1 MLYRLD
7 MPSLSIVMPSMNEE
21 ETIRICIEKSQSIFK
36 KYSIEGEIIVVDN
49 SSDRTAEIAASMG
62 AKVIGPIKG
71 YGNAYLKGLAEA
83 KGDYIAI
90 ADADNTYDLLE
101 LDKFLDP
108 LIAGEA
114 DFIMGTRLKGN
125 IKKGAMPWLH
135 QYIGNPFLTAM
146 LNFLFKTKISDAHC
160 GMRAFTKE
168 ALEKM
173 DLKTHGMELASEMI
187 IEAAK
192 CGLRIKEVPITYYSR
207 RAPSKLRSF
216 HDGWR
221 HIRFMML
228 YRPLPFLFLPGAVV
242 FVLGILLTGSLLLSG
257 DAAENRL
264 HSFILGCMLLVLG
277 VQILSTGGYM
287 KTYGLVRG
295 TYPKNKGNTAKWL
308 NYHSLE
314 KELLAGSLI
323 LIAGLLLGLK
333 VVYTWISS
341 GYGSL
346 SEVKNAA
353 ISMVFAFIGLQMIFS
368 AIVLSVMLL
377 EMDTDW

>member
-1 MLYRLD
+1 MLYRLN

-21 ETIRICIEKSQSIFK
+21 ETIRICIEKAQSILK
-36 KYSIEGEIIVVDN
+36 KYGIEGEIIIADN
-49 SSDRTAEIAASMG
+49 SSDRTPEIAASMG

-108 LIAGEA
+108 LLAGEA
-114 DFIMGTRLKGN
+114 DFVIGTRIKGN
-125 IKKGAMPWLH
+125 IEKGAMPWLH
-135 QYIGNPFLTAM
+135 HYIGNPILTGM

-173 DLKTHGMELASEMI
+173 HLKTHGMELASEMI

-192 CGLRIKEVPITYYSR
+192 SELRIKEVPINYYSR
-207 RAPSKLRSF
+207 KAPSKLRSF

-221 HIRFMML
+221 HVRFMML
-228 YRPLPFLFLPGAVV
+228 YQPVPFLYLPGAFV
-242 FVLGILLTGSLLLSG
+242 FILGFLITISLLLTES
-257 DAAENRL
+257 AAYNRL
-264 HSFILGCMLLVLG
+264 HSFILGSMLLIVG
-277 VQILSTGGYM
+277 GQTFATGAYM
-287 KTYGLVRG
+287 KTYGIIHGMYREG
-295 TYPKNKGNTAKWL
+295 TTGKKLL

-314 KELLAGSLI
+314 RELLGGSLI
-323 LIAGLLLGLK
+323 LGFGLILGIK
-333 VVYTWISS
+333 VAYTWISS

-346 SEVKNAA
+346 KEVESAV
-353 ISMVFAFIGLQMIFS
+353 ISMVLAAIGLQLIFS
-368 AIVLSVMLL
+368 AVFISVMLL
-377 EMDTDW
+377 EVDTDW

>member
-1 MLYRLD
+1 

-21 ETIRICIEKSQSIFK
+21 ETIRICIEKAQSVLK
-36 KYSIEGEIIVVDN
+36 KYGIEGEIIIADN
-49 SSDRTAEIAASMG
+49 SSDRTPEIAASMG

-108 LIAGEA
+108 LMAGEV
-114 DFIMGTRLKGN
+114 DFVMGTRIKGN

-135 QYIGNPFLTAM
+135 HYIGNPILTGM

-173 DLKTHGMELASEMI
+173 HLKTHGMELASEMI

-192 CGLRIKEVPITYYSR
+192 SELRIKEVPITYYSR
-207 RAPSKLRSF
+207 KAPSKLRSF

-221 HIRFMML
+221 HVRFMML
-228 YRPLPFLFLPGAVV
+228 YQPVPFLYLPGAFV
-242 FVLGILLTGSLLLSG
+242 FILGFLITTSLLLTES
-257 DAAENRL
+257 AAYNRL
-264 HSFILGCMLLVLG
+264 HSFILGSMLLIVG
-277 VQILSTGGYM
+277 GQTFATGAYM
-287 KTYGLVRG
+287 KTYGIIHGMYRDSTTGKKL
-295 TYPKNKGNTAKWL
+295 L
-308 NYHSLE
+308 SYHSLE
-314 KELLAGSLI
+314 KELLGGSLI
-323 LIAGLLLGLK
+323 LAFSLILGIK
-333 VVYTWISS
+333 VAYTWISS

-346 SEVKNAA
+346 KEVESAV
-353 ISMVFAFIGLQMIFS
+353 ISMVLAAIGLQLIFS
-368 AIVLSVMLL
+368 AVFISVMLL
-377 EMDTDW
+377 EVDTDW

>member
-1 MLYRLD
+1 

-21 ETIRICIEKSQSIFK
+21 ETIKVCIEKAKSVIQ
-36 KYSIEGEIIVVDN
+36 KYGMEGEIIVADN
-49 SSDRTAEIAASMG
+49 SSDRTPEIAKSMG

-108 LIAGEA
+108 LLSGEA
-114 DFIMGTRLKGN
+114 DFVMGTRIKGS

-135 QYIGNPFLTAM
+135 QYIGNPLLTGM

-168 ALEKM
+168 ALNKM
-173 DLKTHGMELASEMI
+173 HLKTRGMELASEMV

-192 CGLRIKEVPITYYSR
+192 CGLRIKEVPIAYYSR
-207 RAPSKLRSF
+207 RSPSKLRSF

-221 HIRFMML
+221 HVRFMML
-228 YRPLPFLFLPGAVV
+228 YQPVPFLYLPGAFV
-242 FVLGILLTGSLLLSG
+242 FILGFLITASLLLTES
-257 DAAENRL
+257 AAYNRL
-264 HSFILGCMLLVLG
+264 HSFVLGSMLLIIG
-277 VQILSTGGYM
+277 GQILATGVYM
-287 KTYGLVRG
+287 KTYGLIHGMYRDNA
-295 TYPKNKGNTAKWL
+295 TSKKL
-308 NYHSLE
+308 LSYHSLE
-314 KELLAGSLI
+314 RELLGGSLI
-323 LIAGLLLGLK
+323 LCFGLFLGLK
-333 VVYTWISS
+333 VAYTWISS

-346 SEVKNAA
+346 KEVESAV
-353 ISMVFAFIGLQMIFS
+353 ISMVLAAVGLQLIFS
-368 AIVLSVMLL
+368 AIFVSVMLL
-377 EMDTDW
+377 EVDMDW

>member
-1 MLYRLD
+1 

-21 ETIRICIEKSQSIFK
+21 ETIRICIQKAQSIFT
-36 KYSIEGEIIVVDN
+36 KYGIEGEIIVADN
-49 SSDRTAEIAASMG
+49 SSDKTAEIAASMG

-108 LIAGEA
+108 LIAGDA
-114 DFIMGTRLKGN
+114 DFIMGSRLKGE

-135 QYIGNPFLTAM
+135 QYIGNPILTGM

-192 CGLRIKEVPITYYSR
+192 SGLRIKEVPITYYSR
-207 RAPSKLRSF
+207 KAPSKLRSF
-216 HDGWR
+216 QDGWR
-221 HIRFMML
+221 HVRFMML
-228 YRPLPFLFLPGAVV
+228 YRPAPFLYLPGAFV
-242 FVLGILLTGSLLLSG
+242 FILGFLITTSLLLTGN
-257 DAAENRL
+257 AAYNRL
-264 HSFILGCMLLVLG
+264 HSFILGSVLLIIG
-277 VQILSTGGYM
+277 GQILATGGYM
-287 KTYGLVRG
+287 KTYGLIHGMYRD
-295 TYPKNKGNTAKWL
+295 NRKGKKL
-308 NYHSLE
+308 LSYHSLE
-314 KELLAGSLI
+314 KELLGGSLI
-323 LIAGLLLGLK
+323 LGSSLIIGLK
-333 VVYTWISS
+333 VAYTWASS

-346 SEVKNAA
+346 EEIESAV
-353 ISMVFAFIGLQMIFS
+353 ISMVLAAVGLQLIFS
-368 AIVLSVMLL
+368 AIFVSVMLL
-377 EMDTDW
+377 EVDTDW

>member
-1 MLYRLD
+1 MYKQD

-21 ETIRICIEKSQSIFK
+21 ETIRICIQKAQSIFK
-36 KYSIEGEIIVVDN
+36 KYGIEGEIIVADN
-49 SSDRTAEIAASMG
+49 SSDKTAEIAASMG

-108 LIAGEA
+108 LMAGEA
-114 DFIMGTRLKGN
+114 DFIMGTRLKGE

-135 QYIGNPFLTAM
+135 QYIGNPILTGM

-173 DLKTHGMELASEMI
+173 NLKTHGMELASEMI
-187 IEAAK
+187 IEAAR

-207 RAPSKLRSF
+207 KAPSKLRSF
-216 HDGWR
+216 QDGWR
-221 HIRFMML
+221 HVRFMML
-228 YRPLPFLFLPGAVV
+228 YRPVPFLYLPGAFV
-242 FVLGILLTGSLLLSG
+242 FILGFLITASLLLTES
-257 DAAENRL
+257 AAYNRL
-264 HSFILGCMLLVLG
+264 HSFILGSMLLIIG
-277 VQILSTGGYM
+277 GQILATGGYM
-287 KTYGLVRG
+287 KTYGLIHGMYRDDRAG
-295 TYPKNKGNTAKWL
+295 KKL
-308 NYHSLE
+308 LSYHSLE
-314 KELLAGSLI
+314 KELLGGSLI
-323 LIAGLLLGLK
+323 LVSGLVLGLK
-333 VVYTWISS
+333 VTYTWVSS

-346 SEVKNAA
+346 EEVESAV
-353 ISMVFAFIGLQMIFS
+353 ISMVLAAVGLQLIFS
-368 AIVLSVMLL
+368 AVFVSVMLL
-377 EMDTDW
+377 EVDTDW